1 MTNDKTIQT
10 TDKGKE
16 KSPVSPP
23 RRIDS
28 SDLFQGASRVTIT
41 HDGVEY
47 TLLVTRNGK
56 LILNK

>member
-1 MTNDKTIQT
+1 MTNDKTKQT
-10 TDKGKE
+10 ADKGKD
-16 KSPVSPP
+16 KAPVSPP
-23 RRIDS
+23 RRIES
-28 SDLFQGASRVTIT
+28 TDLFQGSSRIIIA